1 MDDVCWMARA
11 VSCWKSS
18 VALKRPRGTQG
29 NGWTRQSSEPREQP
43 TRFGAIIV
51 LRSEHR
57 GGGARVALAISQPW
71 LTPQWGPRSHELPE
85 WPSPCAAKSTGYVQ
99 PPGFSRQGFRKGWHS
114 FPVTPSQEGG
124 RKMETQIS
132 DKIRKMFTKR

>member
-1 MDDVCWMARA
+1 MVGPDNLL
-11 VSCWKSS
+11 SPENS
-18 VALKRPRGTQG
+18 PRDL
-29 NGWTRQSSEPREQP
+29 E
-43 TRFGAIIV
+43 I

-99 PPGFSRQGFRKGWHS
+99 PPGFSRQGFWKGWHS
-114 FPVTPSQEGG
+114 FPVTPSQECG

-132 DKIRKMFTKR
+132 DKIRKMVGSSLQRGEGSSKAVTRSSI